1 MRTWG
6 HEMSQEEGTSATSN
20 FIRLGNRGKGFLLR
34 EIHISGPVNRN
45 MRLLILTSSFKPFM
59 SMEVKPF
66 RIG

>member
-1 MRTWG
+1 MRMWG
-6 HEMSQEEGTSATSN
+6 RETSQEEGTSATSN
-20 FIRLGNRGKGFLLR
+20 FILLR

-45 MRLLILTSSFKPFM
+45 MRLLILRSSFKPFM